1 MLVSYHQTYQRYLTQ
16 LCSLFQYFQGKL
28 VATGSEDSSI
38 KIIDVNRMLAKAEET
53 EESEAG
59 KTMKE
64 QLETHPVIRT
74 LYDHAG
80 VSM

>member
-1 MLVSYHQTYQRYLTQ
+1 M
-16 LCSLFQYFQGKL
+16 
-28 VATGSEDSSI
+28 ATGSEDSSI

-74 LYDHAG
+74 LYDRAG